1 MTETTFE
8 DELSEVAL
16 EQVASES
23 KPEINVIMPI
33 IQWLRGFVFVII
45 GAILLQQLYARLFS
59 SKGKVLQ
66 KTPNRP
72 QRHQIPLAERIK
84 GKKPFTRAE
93 AILVMLENQ
102 GCPVD
107 QMYTL
112 KNTVANQT
120 ITNITDEDL
129 ENEK

>member
-45 GAILLQQLYARLFS
+45 GAILCKYKL
-59 SKGKVLQ
+59 SK
-66 KTPNRP
+66 
-72 QRHQIPLAERIK
+72 
-84 GKKPFTRAE
+84 F
-93 AILVMLENQ
+93 
-102 GCPVD
+102 
-107 QMYTL
+107 
-112 KNTVANQT
+112 
-120 ITNITDEDL
+120 
-129 ENEK
+129 

>member
-45 GAILLQQLYARLFS
+45 GAILSLRKALLIQRQSPSKDTQQA
-59 SKGKVLQ
+59 SKTSNPIG
-66 KTPNRP
+66 
-72 QRHQIPLAERIK
+72 
-84 GKKPFTRAE
+84 
-93 AILVMLENQ
+93 
-102 GCPVD
+102 
-107 QMYTL
+107 
-112 KNTVANQT
+112 
-120 ITNITDEDL
+120 
-129 ENEK
+129 